1 MQYESE
7 NEYVKIWVDKGILN
21 GVYKVRDV
29 DLGIAQQCV
38 DFRLE
43 RTDFRPFPCYIEMGS
58 IKTMTKEARDH
69 FASERGYSGIV
80 ACALLVDSSINRLIG
95 NFFLRISK
103 PKAPTRL
110 FTDKSKAITW
120 VTQFVT
126 AEHQMAHNS

>member
-1 MQYESE
+1 MEQKFE
-7 NEYVKIWVDKGILN
+7 NEYVTIWIEQGVLH

-29 DLGIAQQCV
+29 DIEIAKKCV

-43 RTDFRPFPCYIEMGS
+43 CLDYKNFPTYIEMGE

-69 FASERGYSGIV
+69 FASERGYKGIS
-80 ACALLVDSSINRLIG
+80 ACALIVDSAINRLIG

-110 FTDKSKAITW
+110 FTDKSKALDW
-120 VTQFVT
+120 VKQYIS
-126 AEHQMAHNS
+126 AEPQAMAAS